1 MKTSRKILIG
11 LAAILPGYLIYI
23 SIHTEL
29 RVRSAEQIL
38 NQKNSISAIVEK
50 FGNPN
55 EKRKDLKDSHAYSR
69 GTPLSL
75 NEGEELFVFAEEGI
89 PYWNILIVTA
99 DGSSIARSQVNRLW

>member
-11 LAAILPGYLIYI
+11 LAAILPGYIISI

-29 RVRSAEQIL
+29 RVRSAEKML
-38 NQKNSISAIVEK
+38 NQKSSISAIIDE

-55 EKRKDLKDSHAYSR
+55 EKRKDLKDTHSYSR
-69 GTPLSL
+69 GAPLTL
-75 NEGEELFVFAEEGI
+75 NEGEELFVFAKEGI
-89 PYWNILIVTA
+89 PYWHILIVTA